1 MSLRGIAVVNL
12 GVALALLFILVNIQF
27 EHEITLRRQEK
38 ELAELRIDI
47 MLSQIQPHFLYN
59 VLTAIRKLC
68 EIDPVRAGESVSAFS
83 KFLRANMDSLTNK
96 APIPFEQELEHVR
109 SYLYLEQ
116 QRFGDRLHVSYD
128 IQAINFCIPPLTLQP
143 IAENAVR
150 HGIRRKEDGGTLT
163 IRSEERG
170 DAFIVTVTDDGAG
183 FSPEK
188 KNRPA
193 EISGEEKE
201 KKTHVGIKNVRDR
214 LLALCKGEIEI
225 RSIPEKGTTVT
236 ISIPKEKENEL
247 FSRR

>member
-1 MSLRGIAVVNL
+1 MI
-12 GVALALLFILVNIQF
+12 
-27 EHEITLRRQEK
+27 
-38 ELAELRIDI
+38 
-47 MLSQIQPHFLYN
+47 
-59 VLTAIRKLC
+59 
-68 EIDPVRAGESVSAFS
+68 
-83 KFLRANMDSLTNK
+83 
-96 APIPFEQELEHVR
+96 
-109 SYLYLEQ
+109 
-116 QRFGDRLHVSYD
+116 YD

>member
-1 MSLRGIAVVNL
+1 M
-12 GVALALLFILVNIQF
+12 
-27 EHEITLRRQEK
+27 
-38 ELAELRIDI
+38 
-47 MLSQIQPHFLYN
+47 
-59 VLTAIRKLC
+59 
-68 EIDPVRAGESVSAFS
+68 
-83 KFLRANMDSLTNK
+83 
-96 APIPFEQELEHVR
+96 
-109 SYLYLEQ
+109 
-116 QRFGDRLHVSYD
+116 
-128 IQAINFCIPPLTLQP
+128 
-143 IAENAVR
+143 
-150 HGIRRKEDGGTLT
+150 
-163 IRSEERG
+163 
-170 DAFIVTVTDDGAG
+170 TVTDDGAG

>member
-201 KKTHVGIKNVRDR
+201 KKTCRNQKCKRQAARSVQRGNRNTKYTGKRNDSNDFHS
-214 LLALCKGEIEI
+214 KGE
-225 RSIPEKGTTVT
+225 RK
-236 ISIPKEKENEL
+236 
-247 FSRR
+247 